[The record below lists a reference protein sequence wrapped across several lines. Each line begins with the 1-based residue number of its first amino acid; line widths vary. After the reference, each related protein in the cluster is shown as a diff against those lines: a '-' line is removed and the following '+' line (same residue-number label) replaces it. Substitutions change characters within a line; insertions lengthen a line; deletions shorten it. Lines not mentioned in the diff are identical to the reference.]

1 MHHVVYV
8 VQVILYYDP
17 GVASGAATLQVC
29 HIDGFSDVFGFR
41 GFRVGL
47 SATNVTAEFESAIAA
62 FYLFVQW
69 VRVSGLLA

>member
-8 VQVILYYDP
+8 VQFILYYGP

-29 HIDGFSDVFGFR
+29 HIDGSSDVFGFR
-41 GFRVGL
+41 GFRV
-47 SATNVTAEFESAIAA
+47 ESAIGACY
-62 FYLFVQW
+62 FFVQR